1 MEEKKTGNNRNS
13 KTKIIPPKKKQPES
27 LSKDEIRSIN
37 KKKIKRK
44 RKARKIALLAAL
56 FTVVMSV
63 GVVLVLAVFFKINTV
78 TIKGDR
84 VYSDKEIVLKSG
96 IEIGDNL
103 FRVNEEALN
112 ENLSKS
118 LPYIQGITLERQ
130 LPDTLI
136 VTVKATREVA
146 AFQYGSGF
154 ILVNDDGKVLD
165 RDASMLRDNV
175 AVVNGAVLKGAPEG
189 ERIVIGDG
197 DATDNFVALLK
208 GITESGITPVTE
220 ITITKDG
227 QYELKYDDRIT
238 VKLGGVENITT
249 KLKRAVAALEKENEI
264 NMYAVG
270 VLDLRTE
277 PYAYFD
283 AGEDVP
289 ATKPVSTTNK
299 NAGGESDS
307 ADTPVNN
314 NSDEN
319 ADTDV
324 EETKKNNDEPVNDTG
339 AGDSEGADEDAEQQN
354 DNAEEE

>member
-1 MEEKKTGNNRNS
+1 MEEKNTRKTKSS
-13 KTKIIPPKKKQPES
+13 KTKIIPPKKKQLES

-63 GVVLVLAVFFKINTV
+63 GVVLVLAIFFKINTV

-84 VYSDKEIVLKSG
+84 VYSDKEIILKSG
-96 IEIGDNL
+96 IETGENL
-103 FRVNEEALN
+103 FKINEEMLN

-118 LPYIQGITLERQ
+118 LPYIKSVTLERQ

-146 AFQYGSGF
+146 AFQYGAGF
-154 ILVNDDGKVLD
+154 ILVDAEGKVLD

-189 ERIVIGDG
+189 ERIIIGSEED
-197 DATDNFVALLK
+197 TTNFVALLK
-208 GITESGITPVTE
+208 GIVESGITPVTE

-238 VKLGGVENITT
+238 VKLGSVENITT
-249 KLKRAVAALEKENEI
+249 KLKRAVAALDKEYEI
-264 NMYAVG
+264 NMYAEG

-277 PYAYFD
+277 PYAYFN
-283 AGEDVP
+283 AGKETVV
-289 ATKPVSTTNK
+289 TKPVPTTDK
-299 NAGGESDS
+299 NGEAASE
-307 ADTPVNN
+307 ADNTPVE
-314 NSDEN
+314 DAA
-319 ADTDV
+319 ADTDTAT
-324 EETKKNNDEPVNDTG
+324 EEENNNDESV
-339 AGDSEGADEDAEQQN
+339 DEAT
-354 DNAEEE
+354 AEEETEGATSDNDSEDNENQEE